1 MKKIIC
7 FILIVLFML
16 TALLACTS
24 GEGESAPGTSSP
36 GGGVSSLPEVTD
48 DPSDGA
54 SDTGPDSSSGI
65 TPDISTGD
73 TSDISADDMSDTDAS
88 GTSSDVTDT
97 SDISADD
104 MSDTDASGTSS
115 DVTDTSEP
123 PDTDE
128 GYEVNGLLISGT
140 MGMEMFYGST
150 SCAESYSAV
159 LGKFR
164 SRLSD
169 DIRIYSLVVPH
180 ASSYYAPSNYSY
192 LLDYGKRAFDTLT
205 ANLPDGVIYVDVYN
219 TLKEHLDEPIYPRTE
234 HHWNALGAFYAARE
248 MCSLAGISLPGL
260 EQFEKQTQS
269 GFVGSLYTF
278 CKADVLKNNPE
289 DFVFYVPTNTYTA
302 KFYNKGN
309 YDLSS
314 PNMTRSS
321 CLFDLSG
328 STSGKYATFL
338 AADDYFVHIET
349 GNSSGRN
356 LVIFKDSYGNAL
368 APFYAA
374 SGFDNIYFCDIR
386 TFALNGP
393 EFAESVGATD
403 VMFAVSGFTACG
415 PVYSY
420 IEGLLS

>member
-24 GEGESAPGTSSP
+24 GEGESAPGASSP

-65 TPDISTGD
+65 TSDISTGD
-73 TSDISADDMSDTDAS
+73 TSDISADDMSD
-88 GTSSDVTDT
+88 
-97 SDISADD
+97 AD
-104 MSDTDASGTSS
+104 SSGTSS

-123 PDTDE
+123 PDTDK

-269 GFVGSLYTF
+269 GFVGSLYTLY
-278 CKADVLKNNPE
+278 KADILKNNPE

>member
-7 FILIVLFML
+7 FILVVLFML
-16 TALLACTS
+16 TALLACTT
-24 GEGESAPGTSSP
+24 GESESAPGASSP
-36 GGGVSSLPEVTD
+36 DGGVSSLPEVTD
-48 DPSDGA
+48 DPSHGA
-54 SDTGPDSSSGI
+54 SDSGPDSSSGI

-73 TSDISADDMSDTDAS
+73 TSDISADDMSD
-88 GTSSDVTDT
+88 
-97 SDISADD
+97 ADE
-104 MSDTDASGTSS
+104 SGTSS

-123 PDTDE
+123 PDTDK

-269 GFVGSLYTF
+269 GFVGSLYTLY
-278 CKADVLKNNPE
+278 KADVLKNNPE
-289 DFVFYVPTNTYTA
+289 NFVFYVPTNTYTA

>member
-1 MKKIIC
+1 
-7 FILIVLFML
+7 
-16 TALLACTS
+16 
-24 GEGESAPGTSSP
+24 
-36 GGGVSSLPEVTD
+36 
-48 DPSDGA
+48 
-54 SDTGPDSSSGI
+54 
-65 TPDISTGD
+65 
-73 TSDISADDMSDTDAS
+73 
-88 GTSSDVTDT
+88 
-97 SDISADD
+97 
-104 MSDTDASGTSS
+104 
-115 DVTDTSEP
+115 
-123 PDTDE
+123 
-128 GYEVNGLLISGT
+128 

-269 GFVGSLYTF
+269 GFVGSLYTLY
-278 CKADVLKNNPE
+278 KADILKNNPE